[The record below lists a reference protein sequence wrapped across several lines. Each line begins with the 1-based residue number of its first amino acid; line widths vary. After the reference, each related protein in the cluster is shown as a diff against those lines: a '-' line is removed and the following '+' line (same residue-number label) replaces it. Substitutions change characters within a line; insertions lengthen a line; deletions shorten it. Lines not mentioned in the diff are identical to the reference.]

1 VTDETPTSSN
11 DPGPASLPEELT
23 EKRPDRVGQV
33 AGIAGKVLIGAGVI
47 VLLFTLFQIFG
58 TSYIQH
64 QHQKSLRSEF
74 EKRLHSVTSTTQVNN
89 GPPVPAGQEPTPS
102 VASAIAILEIPKIN
116 VNQIVVQGT
125 NDAQLQL
132 GPAHYTQTPLPGQEG
147 NVGIAGHRTTWGRPF
162 YNLNELK
169 NGDKIILSTTYGTY
183 TYSVTSSQIVAPTD
197 VAVLN
202 PTTNAT
208 LTLTTCN
215 PRFSAA
221 QRLVVQAV
229 LTSSATATTG
239 SGTLPTLPPPTNAPV
254 QVSSSQGPA
263 ASILLGILTALLG
276 AATLFLATKVR
287 PRWAV
292 YVVGGV
298 ITFVALM
305 FFFAAISQ
313 ILPASI

>member
-1 VTDETPTSSN
+1 MTTETPEPA
-11 DPGPASLPEELT
+11 DAPVPASIPDELAS
-23 EKRPDRVGQV
+23 KKPDRVGQV
-33 AGIAGKVLIGAGVI
+33 AGIVGKVLIGAGVI

-58 TSYIQH
+58 TSYIQQ
-64 QHQKSLRSEF
+64 QHQKSLRSDF

-102 VASAIAILEIPKIN
+102 VGSAIAILEIPKIN

-125 NDAQLQL
+125 NDSQLQL
-132 GPAHYTQTPLPGQEG
+132 GPGHYTQTPLPGQVG

-183 TYSVTSSQIVAPTD
+183 TYSVTSSQIVSPSD

-202 PTTNAT
+202 PTTTAT
-208 LTLTTCN
+208 VTLTTCN
-215 PRFSAA
+215 PRFSAS

-239 SGTLPTLPPPTNAPV
+239 SGTLPTTPPSTTAPT

-276 AATLFLATKVR
+276 AATLFLATKLK